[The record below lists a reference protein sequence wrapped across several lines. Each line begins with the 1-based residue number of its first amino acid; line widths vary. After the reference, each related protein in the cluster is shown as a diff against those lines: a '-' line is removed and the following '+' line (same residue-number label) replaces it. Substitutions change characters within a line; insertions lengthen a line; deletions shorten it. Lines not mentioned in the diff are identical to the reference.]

1 MFIKTMVKG
10 FENIDLNS
18 FFNNQPVL
26 KAYLFGSYARNE
38 SSLESDID
46 FLLEMEDNANLF
58 QLISIKLNLE
68 KLFNRTVDIVTTNGI
83 SPRLKPYID
92 KDKILIYE
100 R

>member
-1 MFIKTMVKG
+1 MVKG
-10 FENIDLNS
+10 FENIDLYD

-26 KAYLFGSYARNE
+26 KAYLFGSCARE
-38 SSLESDID
+38 ELTPESDLD
-46 FLLEMEDNANLF
+46 FLLELDDNANLF
-58 QLISIKLNLE
+58 QLVSIKLNLE
-68 KLFNRTVDIVTTNGI
+68 KLFDRSVDIITTNSI

>member
-1 MFIKTMVKG
+1 MVKG
-10 FENIDLNS
+10 FENIDFEN
-18 FFNNQPVL
+18 FFDKEPVL

-38 SSLESDID
+38 STPQSDMD
-46 FLLEMEDNANLF
+46 FLLEMEENANLF
-58 QLISIKLNLE
+58 QLVSIKLNLE
-68 KLFNRTVDIVTTNGI
+68 KIFHRTVDIITTNSI

>member
-1 MFIKTMVKG
+1 MVKG
-10 FENIDLNS
+10 FENIDLDS
-18 FFNNQPVL
+18 FFNKQPVL
-26 KAYLFGSYARNE
+26 KAYLFGSYARDE
-38 SSLESDID
+38 SSLDSDVD

-68 KLFNRTVDIVTTNGI
+68 KLFNRSVDIVTTNGI